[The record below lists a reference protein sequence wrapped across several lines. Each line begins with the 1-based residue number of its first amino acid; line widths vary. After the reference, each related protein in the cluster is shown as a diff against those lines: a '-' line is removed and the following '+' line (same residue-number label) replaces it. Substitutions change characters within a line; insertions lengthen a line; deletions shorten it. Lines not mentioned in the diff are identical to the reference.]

1 MIQVEHLTRTYG
13 PLKAVDD
20 VSFTIGPG
28 EIVGLLGH
36 NGAGKTTIM
45 KMLTGFLEPTA
56 GAIRI
61 DGLDQATDLRGVQAR
76 IGYLPENCPV
86 YPEMTVAGALR
97 YHAGLHGVGGAE
109 LGPLLRLALARTG
122 LTDKADQ
129 TIGTLSRGYRQ
140 RVGVARAIL
149 HRPKILILDEP
160 TNGLDPTQI
169 QHMRELIRELACEAT
184 LLISTHI
191 LQEVQAVCGRV
202 LIIQHGC
209 LALDARLAELAAAR
223 RLLVTVDDR
232 DEAQAM
238 LAELAGVTGVER
250 LPAAPGRACF
260 ALAGTGFAE
269 ELAPA
274 AAAAVARAGLSLY
287 GLGPEARDLEKI
299 FRDINLH
306 DGREQ

>member
-1 MIQVEHLTRTYG
+1 MN
-13 PLKAVDD
+13 A
-20 VSFTIGPG
+20 
-28 EIVGLLGH
+28 LG
-36 NGAGKTTIM
+36 
-45 KMLTGFLEPTA
+45 
-56 GAIRI
+56 
-61 DGLDQATDLRGVQAR
+61 
-76 IGYLPENCPV
+76 
-86 YPEMTVAGALR
+86 TVAR
-97 YHAGLHGVGGAE
+97 
-109 LGPLLRLALARTG
+109 R
-122 LTDKADQ
+122 
-129 TIGTLSRGYRQ
+129 
-140 RVGVARAIL
+140 
-149 HRPKILILDEP
+149 
-160 TNGLDPTQI
+160 
-169 QHMRELIRELACEAT
+169 
-184 LLISTHI
+184 
-191 LQEVQAVCGRV
+191 
-202 LIIQHGC
+202 
-209 LALDARLAELAAAR
+209 ELAAAR